1 MMNSSVDMMSL
12 NIYQSCDLVKLF

>member
-1 MMNSSVDMMSL
+1 MNSSVDMMSL